1 MKKTLRHF
9 LQQMVGSRSSN
20 DHLVSTTFYPVKVS
34 ARGFGDEAIADN
46 CGLEVFDTPEAVA
59 LNRARLDHL
68 DSLGLDLKGK
78 RVLDVGCGVGHLA
91 NFFVKKGCEV
101 VCLDGRVENINKLRS
116 LYPDLA
122 AHRITNVETESLST
136 FGMFDIVFCYGL
148 VYHLENPLAALRN
161 LESVCSELL
170 LLETLICD
178 HTLPIL
184 RLEDESLSSNQA
196 LQGLGCRPSPS
207 YVTLGLNRSGFKFV
221 YAPRYPPEYPDF
233 KFQRKDNLD
242 AWRDN
247 HPLRSVFIASRTR
260 LLNPNLYDLLK

>member
-1 MKKTLRHF
+1 
-9 LQQMVGSRSSN
+9 MVGSRSSN
-20 DHLVSTTFYPVKVS
+20 DHLVSTTSYPVRVS
-34 ARGFGDEAIADN
+34 ARSFEDETLPDS
-46 CGLEVFDTPEAVA
+46 GGVEPFDTQEAA
-59 LNRARLDHL
+59 AINRARLDHL
-68 DSLGLDLKGK
+68 DSLGLDLSGK

-91 NFFVKKGCEV
+91 NFFVNKGCEV
-101 VCLDGRVENINKLRS
+101 VCLDGRAENIKKLRS

-122 AHRITNVETESLST
+122 AHHITNVESESLST

-148 VYHLENPLAALRN
+148 LYHLENPLAALRN
-161 LESVCSELL
+161 LASVCTELL

-196 LQGLGCRPSPS
+196 LKGLGCRPSPS
-207 YVTLGLNRSGFKFV
+207 YVTLALNRSGFKFV
-221 YAPRYPPEYPDF
+221 YTPMYPPEHKDF

-242 AWRDN
+242 AWRDD